1 MAGPSLSF
9 EVIDEGTRLRMLRSQ
24 LHDPRFVLEGIGAL
38 LEGVSADAF
47 QDEKLGPVRWK
58 KRSETG
64 MVPNWP
70 GILGHF
76 AEKAGDPPNRF
87 FGDRETL
94 TSTGH
99 LRGSIRSRVVNQ
111 NTVEVGTRVHYASV
125 LHTGG
130 ESKTARIT
138 ERLQTRLWEWM
149 KGQGV
154 GSAGRRRRFE
164 SKKGKILSTS
174 KKMQKIAE
182 DRVFASMSGSFRR
195 AQEGLGRLMAD
206 VERKEARLGRSVRGG
221 HAYKQSRRGY
231 TDVMRQERKRIRKSL
246 RSRPSADSSK
256 ESRMKESLRSR
267 FTGARGEAR
276 DAVKQRV
283 KAELGRKPAQRSGK
297 RASMASTLGW
307 LLNPGLRGQHLT
319 VTHPARPIVGVPKT
333 LVADVQTIYGGL
345 VESA

>member
-138 ERLQTRLWEWM
+138 DALQKRLRAWISRAVGKSIKLREKENP
-149 KGQGV
+149 KGGATV
-154 GSAGRRRRFE
+154 P
-164 SKKGKILSTS
+164 T
-174 KKMQKIAE
+174 QK
-182 DRVFASMSGSFRR
+182 
-195 AQEGLGRLMAD
+195 
-206 VERKEARLGRSVRGG
+206 
-221 HAYKQSRRGY
+221 
-231 TDVMRQERKRIRKSL
+231 
-246 RSRPSADSSK
+246 
-256 ESRMKESLRSR
+256 
-267 FTGARGEAR
+267 R
-276 DAVKQRV
+276 DAAQK
-283 KAELGRKPAQRSGK
+283 KANMAAELS
-297 RASMASTLGW
+297 W
-307 LLNPGLRGQHLT
+307 LLNPNLTGETLT